1 MNRNYEN
8 YRDNFYLLINDL
20 DNIDDIDSLHDFLIS
35 SSLVHNII
43 IKEDYE
49 KILKYVMLNDEST
62 KIVDDDLQEEI
73 NNCYLEYV
81 RRCLNNKINHLYNIN
96 EKDITDLTQ
105 KLNHLDFL
113 VNCLIKNEVEFIKP
127 YMLDASTD
135 TDEFTQIN
143 YLDKINNLKIEN
155 AKLIKEV
162 DYYHK
167 KLENTEYVY
176 YDYDAIK
183 ERNSKLNKDFFTF
196 YECKESKFWV

>member
-1 MNRNYEN
+1 MNRNYED

-20 DNIDDIDSLHDFLIS
+20 DNIKEVDELHDFLLQ

-49 KILKYVMLNDEST
+49 KILKYVLNNDIT
-62 KIVDDDLQEEI
+62 HIVDEDTQEEI
-73 NNCYLEYV
+73 NECYLEYV

-96 EKDITDLTQ
+96 DKDITDLTQ

-135 TDEFTQIN
+135 TDEFLQIN
-143 YLDKINNLKIEN
+143 YLDTINKLKIEN
-155 AKLIKEV
+155 SKLQRIVEFYQTRV
-162 DYYHK
+162 QD
-167 KLENTEYVY
+167 TEYVY
-176 YDYDAIK
+176 YDYEEIK
-183 ERNSKLNKDFFTF
+183 ARNSKLNKEFKTF
-196 YECKESKFWV
+196 YEIRDKKFWV